1 MGCKSYLLSTSFGCR
16 LFITF
21 CCCFKELTNRSEGKK
36 KQQMRSMEQCWLVQL
51 SQLIEIKVS
60 SEECTYDLS
69 ECIFS
74 WEQASFSGNRSNKFK
89 KDL

>member
-1 MGCKSYLLSTSFGCR
+1 MH
-16 LFITF
+16 
-21 CCCFKELTNRSEGKK
+21 
-36 KQQMRSMEQCWLVQL
+36 SMEQCWLVQL
-51 SQLIEIKVS
+51 SQLIELKVS

-74 WEQASFSGNRSNKFK
+74 WEQASFSGNKSNKFK